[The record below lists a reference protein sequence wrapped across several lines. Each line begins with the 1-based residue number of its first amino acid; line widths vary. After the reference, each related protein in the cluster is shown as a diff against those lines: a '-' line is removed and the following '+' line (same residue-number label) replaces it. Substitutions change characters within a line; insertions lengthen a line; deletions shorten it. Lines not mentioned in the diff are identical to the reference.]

1 MKIGEIIKERG
12 SSLSFEFFPPKDEA
26 GEARLFQNILN
37 WRLWRRLLSR

>member
-26 GEARLFQNILN
+26 GEGRLFKTITELEA
-37 WRLWRRLLSR
+37 LKPTCDI